1 METNIEKILHMNG
14 GHEEHS
20 YAQNSSY
27 QRNGLRFLR
36 PFLEECISQMK
47 IIPSACERFCIA
59 DLGCSAGPNT
69 LFVAETISNAV
80 QKKYMEMES
89 RPMPDLQV
97 FFSDLPSNDFNSLFQ
112 SLSLKSSEDS
122 YYNSGNGG
130 LSKSKYFAAAVAG
143 SFHKRLFPKNSLHF
157 VHSSYSLHWL
167 SRVPAEIEDKN
178 SRCWNGPRVVIS
190 EDTPEEVA
198 EAYVRQFCKDFNSFL
213 RARAEEVVGEGRMF
227 LFLLGRASSDPRDQG
242 AISTMGN
249 ILNAAFH
256 DMVSQGVIEEEK
268 RDSFNLPFFA
278 PSVDE
283 LRSEVEKEGSFIAIR
298 IEFLKGVRDSQQA
311 NMDMETEDNR
321 SAFGRMAANHFRA
334 ILEGLVSSHFGAG
347 VVNPLFERFAARVAE
362 KASEASK
369 FFREGGGI
377 LAVLERAETS

>member
-167 SRVPAEIEDKN
+167 SRV
-178 SRCWNGPRVVIS
+178 R
-190 EDTPEEVA
+190 
-198 EAYVRQFCKDFNSFL
+198 
-213 RARAEEVVGEGRMF
+213 
-227 LFLLGRASSDPRDQG
+227 
-242 AISTMGN
+242 
-249 ILNAAFH
+249 
-256 DMVSQGVIEEEK
+256 
-268 RDSFNLPFFA
+268 
-278 PSVDE
+278 
-283 LRSEVEKEGSFIAIR
+283 
-298 IEFLKGVRDSQQA
+298 
-311 NMDMETEDNR
+311 
-321 SAFGRMAANHFRA
+321 
-334 ILEGLVSSHFGAG
+334 
-347 VVNPLFERFAARVAE
+347 
-362 KASEASK
+362 
-369 FFREGGGI
+369 
-377 LAVLERAETS
+377 